1 MVIPINIR
9 AIQAAAAEPSR
20 HATVV
25 ETRQRALR
33 RLYQRQVAVNE
44 LIRTLEIY
52 QQAQKIRQVA
62 CIRPLARCS

>member
-9 AIQAAAAEPSR
+9 AIQGAEPSR
-20 HATVV
+20 HASVV

-33 RLYQRQVAVNE
+33 RLYQRQLAVDD
-44 LIRTLEIY
+44 LIRTLETY

-62 CIRPLARCS
+62 CIKRLARCS